1 MSLLKT
7 IENKL
12 GTDMD
17 NILPE
22 LNKIK
27 KLSSEYLDCL
37 RTTAFLR
44 GVEHAKQIKEFM
56 DFFNLQPGE

>member
-1 MSLLKT
+1 MH
-7 IENKL
+7 
-12 GTDMD
+12 

-22 LNKIK
+22 LNRMK

-44 GVEHAKQIKEFM
+44 NVEHAKQLKEFM
-56 DFFNLQPGE
+56 DFFNLKPD